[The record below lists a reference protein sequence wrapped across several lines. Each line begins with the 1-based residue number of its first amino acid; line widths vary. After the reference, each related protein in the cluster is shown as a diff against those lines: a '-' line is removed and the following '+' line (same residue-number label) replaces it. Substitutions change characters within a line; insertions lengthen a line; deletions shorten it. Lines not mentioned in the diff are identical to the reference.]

1 MELAS
6 HILIGRQIADVLSL
20 EGLCRKAFIF
30 GCIEPDCV
38 MVTYLRGFSKGNR
51 LHGHCWKNITSC
63 IRSLIDKCDGC
74 TGVLGAFRLGRLCH
88 YIVDSFTYPHNSNFE
103 GSLSEHMA
111 YEDDLTLY
119 LEDRIADLR
128 FSPVG
133 SSFSF
138 DWIQSL
144 HDRYMQEKP
153 SMGRD
158 AFYALY
164 ASYAAVYALIGYEG
178 EAVLA

>member
-1 MELAS
+1 
-6 HILIGRQIADVLSL
+6 
-20 EGLCRKAFIF
+20 
-30 GCIEPDCV
+30 
-38 MVTYLRGFSKGNR
+38 
-51 LHGHCWKNITSC
+51 
-63 IRSLIDKCDGC
+63 
-74 TGVLGAFRLGRLCH
+74 
-88 YIVDSFTYPHNSNFE
+88 
-103 GSLSEHMA
+103 MA